1 MLDAAI
7 EAPSPIEP
15 ITTLFPHGT
24 ARWEKRYGCRW
35 DVPLIEDS
43 IESRLRQKSTQCS
56 DAGCADH
63 RAPSAGEVVIS
74 EPLQDQHF
82 GDGIGFC
89 AAQDCRKLQSKHARA
104 SQRLDRFRSE
114 RCRLFALAAGCFQD
128 RRPISSTRASSKS
141 RFACRSCGNCFVV
154 SPLRG
159 ARRFRRLQIKLAHIH
174 FLLVHLSLARLLW
187 LLIIYEYNSIVN
199 TAHKWVKSHNR
210 MMTIDRRIDATGS
223 LVAYDSDS
231 ELSRSMTAAQK
242 VESRSDRR
250 KRRNRQAL
258 IEAGYQIMAEK
269 GIDAATMSEISEL
282 ADVGAGTVYN
292 YFASKD
298 ELAMCVMEQVM
309 DRLSQRIEAVTNSF
323 TDPAQVY
330 AFGIRNVM
338 KAATTDQRW
347 RWLLR
352 RSEVIADAM
361 YRVMGP
367 YAIRDI
373 RNAVAAGRY
382 RVEDPELAWR
392 QATHAIVGFSLAVCD
407 KNILP

>member
-1 MLDAAI
+1 MFLAD
-7 EAPSPIEP
+7 
-15 ITTLFPHGT
+15 G
-24 ARWEKRYGCRW
+24 EKRR
-35 DVPLIEDS
+35 
-43 IESRLRQKSTQCS
+43 
-56 DAGCADH
+56 
-63 RAPSAGEVVIS
+63 RAC
-74 EPLQDQHF
+74 D
-82 GDGIGFC
+82 
-89 AAQDCRKLQSKHARA
+89 
-104 SQRLDRFRSE
+104 LDR
-114 RCRLFALAAGCFQD
+114 
-128 RRPISSTRASSKS
+128 
-141 RFACRSCGNCFVV
+141 
-154 SPLRG
+154 
-159 ARRFRRLQIKLAHIH
+159 
-174 FLLVHLSLARLLW
+174 
-187 LLIIYEYNSIVN
+187 
-199 TAHKWVKSHNR
+199 
-210 MMTIDRRIDATGS
+210 
-223 LVAYDSDS
+223 
-231 ELSRSMTAAQK
+231 
-242 VESRSDRR
+242 
-250 KRRNRQAL
+250 
-258 IEAGYQIMAEK
+258 
-269 GIDAATMSEISEL
+269 
-282 ADVGAGTVYN
+282 DVGAGTVYN

-407 KNILP
+407 KNILPHKIDEAVVNLLGMVGVDRTEAWEVAKRPCPELPGE